1 MANIMAGRQTK
12 MSCSFCQDENRDEL
26 ESQIAQGTVDMRVL
40 DRDKGWRTNTSERHM
55 RNHAGE
61 NLEGS
66 NHRCA
71 VCTDD
76 SRSLY
81 EVAYFDEGMTTQ
93 EIAEEIGC
101 SESLVYKHMKEH
113 FTPIVQRGAS
123 AIVSIKVG
131 EEVNVLRHNT
141 ERLNEKLGRYMDEV
155 SIHDD
160 GAVSDMV
167 RLSKEIRE
175 SIKDLTTFQ
184 NQWTQPE
191 DKMVANTINILKVE
205 MAKESPETWMR
216 VKNALLNQEDVD
228 LADIVPQ
235 ED

>member
-1 MANIMAGRQTK
+1 
-12 MSCSFCQDENRDEL
+12 
-26 ESQIAQGTVDMRVL
+26 MRVL

-155 SIHDD
+155 TVLCPTWCAS
-160 GAVSDMV
+160 VKKSENQSKTSP
-167 RLSKEIRE
+167 LSRTNGLNPRTKW
-175 SIKDLTTFQ
+175 SQTPLTSS
-184 NQWTQPE
+184 
-191 DKMVANTINILKVE
+191 KLKWLRKVQKHGCGSRTHFSTKR
-205 MAKESPETWMR
+205 MLT
-216 VKNALLNQEDVD
+216 
-228 LADIVPQ
+228 
-235 ED
+235 